1 MEGVVDRRDIVRAA
15 RNGRRPVAMH
25 GVASRID
32 RELAARELCMR
43 VRLDAVVLR
52 RDIKSATV
60 YADEATGFVF
70 VVRRNEAVAACFDGK
85 RPVGYFHAVLSAECV
100 FDGGDVIGSAGD
112 NEVVLR
118 TYRMLPIALDGKRPC
133 PVQRQV
139 GLAVQRRIRLV
150 RPFLE
155 RIGRPV
161 YKGIR
166 RILLERD
173 EALVRR
179 KDRNRRSVPGTD
191 GGVRKHN
198 LHFVLVSRLHHDS
211 PIGDT
216 AGYNIGSRCAHAHRA
231 VNSRSAQT
239 PYFNGIVRQADIRRV
254 FSVVACIQI
263 ARTVRE
269 VHARFVGFGLRR
281 RRRLLG
287 HRAVGGILARGRIG
301 SGGASCEQNSRR
313 KEEHHND
320 GQTEEPT
327 GCDVCRS
334 MAQRIV
340 FAAAGAEMHHH

>member
-1 MEGVVDRRDIVRAA
+1 
-15 RNGRRPVAMH
+15 MH
-25 GVASRID
+25 SVISRVH
-32 RELAARELCMR
+32 RELAAREPCMR
-43 VRLDAVVLR
+43 ICLNAIVLR
-52 RDIKSATV
+52 GDIKSATV

-70 VVRRNEAVAACFDGK
+70 VVRRNEAVSACFDGK

-179 KDRNRRSVPGTD
+179 KDRNRRSVLGTD
-191 GGVRKHN
+191 GGVRKHD